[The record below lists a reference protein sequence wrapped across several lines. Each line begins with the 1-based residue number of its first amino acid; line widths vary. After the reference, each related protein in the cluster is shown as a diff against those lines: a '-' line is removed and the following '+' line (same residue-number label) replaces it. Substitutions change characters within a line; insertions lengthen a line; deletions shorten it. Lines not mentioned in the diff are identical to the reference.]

1 MAVDSQREAA
11 LQPVAPKRLTGM
23 QQFVLTVSRVW
34 GWVFLFLLIVF
45 FSITGTGFLSLR
57 NSQNILV
64 AIVPVLLL
72 GLGQTFIIIAGGID
86 LSVNYV
92 MGLASV
98 VMALVIR
105 DLVANG
111 VDETLAILVGM
122 ALGIVAALIPGLL
135 NGLIVAKLRVTPF
148 IVTLGMA
155 FVARGVGYLL
165 SDGNVVGGQPPGVR
179 LFGNEALLYYIPGDG
194 GGLYFLQRPEAAGE
208 QLRVLERIFP
218 WPVVVLAIVV
228 GFGIFLLSKTQFGR
242 HTYAIGGNREAASR
256 AGILVDRHTILLFV
270 MSGFT
275 AGLAGVLHTARFN
288 GGSAIAGEAQ
298 LMPSIAAVIIGGVS
312 MFGGVGTIWGTIIG
326 ALIMAVL
333 QTGLV
338 MLGVESFWQWIVVG
352 IVVIVAVLIDQ
363 GRDLIKGR
371 AEAQLSE

>member
-11 LQPVAPKRLTGM
+11 LQPLAPKRLTGM

-45 FSITGTGFLSLR
+45 FSVTGTGFLSLR
-57 NSQNILV
+57 NSQNILI

-105 DLVANG
+105 DLVASG
-111 VDETLAILVGM
+111 VDETLAILAGM
-122 ALGIVAALIPGLL
+122 VLGIVAALIPGLL
-135 NGLIVAKLRVTPF
+135 NGLIVAKLRVTSF

-194 GGLYFLQRPEAAGE
+194 GGLYFLQRPEVAGE

-218 WPVVVLAIVV
+218 WPVVVLVIVV

-242 HTYAIGGNREAASR
+242 HTYAIGGNREAAIR

-298 LMPSIAAVIIGGVS
+298 LLPSIAAVIIGGVS

-363 GRDLIKGR
+363 SRDLIKGR
-371 AEAQLSE
+371 AEAQISE